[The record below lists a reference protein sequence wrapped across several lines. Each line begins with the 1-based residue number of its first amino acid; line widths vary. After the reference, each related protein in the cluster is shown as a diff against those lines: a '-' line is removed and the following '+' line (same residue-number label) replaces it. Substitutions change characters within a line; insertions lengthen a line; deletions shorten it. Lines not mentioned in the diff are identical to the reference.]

1 MKVLTVFLCA
11 GLLVLNLGC
20 GSLTPSQNPED
31 VVNAALISA
40 DQEDWGTVD
49 ALLTERLNRALQPG
63 SLPTTWQTIGS
74 DAEVIKQAI
83 VGRTAHVW
91 IRATQPIEQVS
102 QSLQV
107 DPATLRGWLSEP
119 NPLDPGYVRNRER
132 LAALTLS
139 EDVISATSRFT
150 LFRQANSWKIEFWG
164 IEPLPD
170 AALPPLPTSESEDP
184 DQQEPDDSQSEDPS
198 ETLDTPN
205 PDQAPEDETQEQES
219 DQPTNDQPSDPEEL
233 ESADP
238 ERDPE
243 E

>member
-1 MKVLTVFLCA
+1 M
-11 GLLVLNLGC
+11 
-20 GSLTPSQNPED
+20 S
-31 VVNAALISA
+31 AALISA

-49 ALLTERLNRALQPG
+49 ALLTERLNSALQPG
-63 SLPTTWQTIGS
+63 SLPTTWQTIGI
-74 DAEVIKQAI
+74 EPVVLEQAI

-91 IRATQPIEQVS
+91 IRATLPIEQVS

-107 DPATLRGWLSEP
+107 VPATLRGWLSEP

-139 EDVISATSRFT
+139 EDAVAVTTRFT
-150 LFRQANSWKIEFWG
+150 LFQQSNSWKIEFWG

-170 AALPPLPTSESEDP
+170 TALTPLPSDSEDP
-184 DQQEPDDSQSEDPS
+184 DEQEPDDNQSEATP

-205 PDQAPEDETQEQES
+205 PDQDPAPEDETLES
-219 DQPTNDQPSDPEEL
+219 DEPTNDEPSVPKDL